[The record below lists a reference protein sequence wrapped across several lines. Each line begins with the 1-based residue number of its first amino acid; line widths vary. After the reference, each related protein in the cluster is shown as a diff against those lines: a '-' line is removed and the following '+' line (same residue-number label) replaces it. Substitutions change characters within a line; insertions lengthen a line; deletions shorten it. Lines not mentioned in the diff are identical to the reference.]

1 MIYSKDSQ
9 FIEALE
15 NEEAFEKRLSDLR
28 KVRKI
33 SFFSW
38 IATTLSFFVVCISVL
53 TVVSR
58 GIQSIGPMAVVIP
71 LLLFASLGQLVSI
84 VAAQGEIRTLL
95 AFKNLKDMQSSN

>member
-9 FIEALE
+9 FAEALE

-28 KVRKI
+28 KFRKV

-38 IATTLSFFVVCISVL
+38 IVTALSFFVVCISVL

-58 GIQSIGPMAVVIP
+58 GVQLIGPMAVTIP
-71 LLLFASLGQLVSI
+71 TLLFASLVQLVSI
-84 VAAQGEIRTLL
+84 IAVQGEIRTLL
-95 AFKNLKDMQSSN
+95 TFKKLKEMQSSN

>member
-9 FIEALE
+9 FAEALE
-15 NEEAFEKRLSDLR
+15 NEEAFEKRLSDLL
-28 KVRKI
+28 KARKI

-84 VAAQGEIRTLL
+84 VAGQGEIRTLL
-95 AFKNLKDMQSSN
+95 AFKKLKGMQSSN